1 MDLSMLGI
9 VLALGLL
16 IVICYKKFNPVAGT
30 IVCVC
35 VLALLSGM
43 PVLDTVINTYFSGF
57 AGFLQSNFLLFATGN
72 IFAVVMDESGAAAA
86 FAKMIYQK
94 LGGRAA
100 VYGCMVAIMILG
112 FVGINGWALMFI
124 AYPIFLCVFKQENLP
139 RWMIP
144 CVIYTSL
151 AYQGSMFPGSP
162 TILNILPMEYLG
174 TGTMA
179 GAFMGTATGLLCT
192 ALSVVYLEYEFRKA
206 RRTND
211 GFVITPDIAEKMRS
225 FEETE
230 MDKPWRSI
238 IPMIVLLILLNGF
251 NVNVNV
257 ALLIASALVVV
268 LYWKTTPNKMQYLD
282 DGIKRASMVIA
293 NTAAV
298 VGFGTVVKATAGFQ
312 NLLDSLAN
320 MEGNPLISFGIAT
333 TLVAGATGSGSG
345 GIAIAMATFAQ
356 KYLDMGCNP
365 EAMHRIA
372 AMACNGLDT
381 LPHNSM
387 VITCLVACGMSH
399 KESYKPIFVTSVC
412 ITLIGLAFAIFLGIV
427 FY

>member
-1 MDLSMLGI
+1 MDLSMIGI
-9 VLALGLL
+9 VLALVLL
-16 IVICYKKFNPVAGT
+16 IVICYKKFNPLAGT
-30 IVCVC
+30 IVCTC
-35 VLALLSGM
+35 ILALLSGM
-43 PVLDTVINTYFSGF
+43 PVLETVIDTYFSGF
-57 AGFLQSNFLLFATGN
+57 AGFLQSNFFLFATGN

-100 VYGCMVAIMILG
+100 VYGCMLAIMILG
-112 FVGINGWALMFI
+112 FVGVNGWALMFI

-144 CVIYTSL
+144 CVIYTAL
-151 AYQGSMFPGSP
+151 AFQGSMFPGSP
-162 TILNILPMEYLG
+162 TVLNIVPMEYLG
-174 TGTMA
+174 TGPMA
-179 GAFMGTATGLLCT
+179 AAGMGTATGILCT
-192 ALSVVYLEYEFRKA
+192 ALAVIYLEYEFRKA
-206 RRTND
+206 KRTND
-211 GFVITPDIAEKMRS
+211 GFVITADIAEKMKA

-230 MDKPWRSI
+230 VVKPWRSV
-238 IPMIVLLILLNGF
+238 IPMVALLVLMNGF
-251 NVNVNV
+251 GVNVNV

-268 LYWKTTPNKMQYLD
+268 LYWDTTPDKMRYLD

-298 VGFGTVVKATAGFQ
+298 VGFGTVVKATVGFQ
-312 NLLDSLAN
+312 TLLDSLSS
-320 MEGNPLISFGIAT
+320 MEGSPLISFGLTT

-345 GIAIAMATFAQ
+345 GIAIAMASFAE
-356 KYLDMGCNP
+356 KYLSMGCNP

-372 AMACNGLDT
+372 AIACNGLDT

-387 VITCLVACGMSH
+387 VITCLTACGMTH